1 MIVLAHVTVLALCY
15 NNYSILIHTIHR
27 HTVFTIFSFIQEKY
41 YHIYNITY
49 LQFTNHIN
57 IINYSIDGS
66 CVQWCVTLCSYS
78 AHGEFID
85 CAAPGGAQLTH
96 IKGQIGKFSCLLIV
110 TCCKV
115 LKNLKLRVLQY
126 AHESVTRIAAVL
138 RIEITK

>member
-1 MIVLAHVTVLALCY
+1 MHTVH
-15 NNYSILIHTIHR
+15 S

-57 IINYSIDGS
+57 NINYSIDRSG
-66 CVQWCVTLCSYS
+66 VQWCVTLCSNS

-85 CAAPGGAQLTH
+85 CAAPGGARLTH
-96 IKGQIGKFSCLLIV
+96 IKGQIRKFSCLLIV

-115 LKNLKLRVLQY
+115 LKNFKV
-126 AHESVTRIAAVL
+126 ESVTIRARERYTYCGSIAY
-138 RIEITK
+138 